1 MDILALLQPI
11 EDSLSKTTLR
21 QMSRVILA
29 MLAMTGRVTMLGL
42 SRWAGDGGSYRSIQR
57 FYHTAI
63 PWAQVY
69 WRTGSFFLRVAAKG
83 DPQPILLCG
92 LIGQCKPTA
101 FLSLVR

>member
-11 EDSLSKTTLR
+11 EHSLSKAALR

-42 SRWAGDGGSYRSIQR
+42 SRWAEAGGSYRSIQR

-63 PWAQVY
+63 PWGQV
-69 WRTGSFFLRVAAKG
+69 
-83 DPQPILLCG
+83 
-92 LIGQCKPTA
+92 
-101 FLSLVR
+101 LSLIHI